1 MGTLGRIVVLQGT
14 TVIEE
19 KRLSPCREPR
29 CFQATLRL
37 PPGFYEIL
45 VSYMDH
51 RMGTH
56 DEPGATPHWVELDE
70 FFIRA
75 KPVSQAEYDLFLLQE
90 RHETPY
96 EQRTQYDLSKP
107 AVYLTWNDAA
117 EFCDWVTRQKNDG
130 ATYRL
135 PTEAEYERA
144 MRKKRPDLTYP
155 WGNEELDRSEDP
167 PLQRANYEKAG
178 VNPGVLPIGTFPPVE
193 GLYDIAGNVW
203 SWTYDTYEDNYYSS
217 PAARHNPQGPPDRPY
232 GLKVLRGGSCQD
244 PARDLKSG
252 HRGKADP
259 RITYYN
265 VGFRVVRCDRR

>member
-167 PLQRANYEKAG
+167 PLRHANYGKAG
-178 VNPGVLPIGTFPPVE
+178 VEPGCCRSAHSRLSTACTISPAMCGH
-193 GLYDIAGNVW
+193 GH
-203 SWTYDTYEDNYYSS
+203 SDTYEDNYYSS
-217 PAARHNPQGPPDRPY
+217 PAARHNPQGPLIANMGSRFFGEVHVKTRP
-232 GLKVLRGGSCQD
+232 G
-244 PARDLKSG
+244 
-252 HRGKADP
+252 
-259 RITYYN
+259 I
-265 VGFRVVRCDRR
+265 